1 MGESVKIRSKTA
13 ANRLLA
19 PAFLAITAKRR
30 NALDRS
36 TVCTHAALS
45 ARIVWRIGKVA
56 VFMDI
61 FVAGGDRR
69 AAHLARLLR
78 RNGLDARAAGLEK
91 CGLDGV
97 AFAPLEKAAEAEW
110 VLLNSPLKCEL
121 AEKPFG
127 FGQLLTHLKPG
138 SRLIFCGPRIPP
150 AGLERFRVY
159 DVTQSEE
166 FLRDNAE
173 LTAEGALFA
182 AMRAQER
189 ALMDCACLVV
199 GWGRIGRALTE
210 RLVALGARVTVA
222 SRSERGMRLAQSRG
236 ADAVETAR
244 LAEALPG
251 KKLVFSTP
259 PFPVLCGEAL
269 KSVDPDACLIDLAS
283 PPYGVDIEAAHQMGL
298 RAWREPGLPGRYC
311 PESAARALA
320 KAIDEIRK
328 GGGEDD

>member
-1 MGESVKIRSKTA
+1 M
-13 ANRLLA
+13 LA

-61 FVAGGDRR
+61 FVVGGDRR

-97 AFAPLEKAAEAEW
+97 AFAPLEKASEAEW

-121 AEKPFG
+121 AKKSFG

-138 SRLIFCGPRIPP
+138 ARLIFCGPRIPP
-150 AGLERFRVY
+150 AGLERFQVY

-283 PPYGVDIEAAHQMGL
+283 PPYGVDIETAHQMGL